1 MEFRQRAELMA
12 LLICPN
18 RGLAQQFLATVPET
32 RSFQVVGDLQRYPN
46 VRQLDARLRQLRP
59 DVVLLD
65 LSADTEAA
73 MGLIGGIAAFRP
85 TIYVVGLHESN
96 DASVII
102 RSLRAGSTEFL
113 CSPFDVDSQSTVI
126 TRILR
131 LRESAERVA
140 PNRGRVLAFVGP
152 KAGQGATTLAFQM
165 ASIAAQDGKRKVL
178 LADFDTTGG
187 TISFASR
194 LSHSYSVLDAIRHS
208 EKLDSALWNALIKNK
223 DGLDLLLAPDS
234 PEIGGVEEHKVH
246 EVIEY
251 ARASYEDVIL
261 DLPSAYERISQVSI
275 SEADKIFLVCNAELP
290 SLHLT
295 RKLISYLQQMN
306 IGRDRMSLLVNR
318 LNRRHELSP
327 GDMEKVFNFRISAVF
342 PEDYGVAHRALT
354 AGKPIPPAG
363 DLGRALQKFGD
374 SLFTPPASEKK
385 KGLPALRLSALLSQ
399 S

>member
-1 MEFRQRAELMA
+1 MEFKQRAELMA
-12 LLICPN
+12 MLICPN

-46 VRQLDARLRQLRP
+46 ARQLDARLRQLRP

-73 MGLIGGIAAFRP
+73 IGLIGVIAAFRP
-85 TIYVVGLHESN
+85 TIHVVGLHESN
-96 DASVII
+96 DASIII

-113 CSPFDVDSQSTVI
+113 CYPFDVDSQSTVI

-131 LRESAERVA
+131 LRQSEERMA
-140 PNRGRVLAFVGP
+140 PSRGRVLAFVGA
-152 KAGQGATTLAFQM
+152 KAGQGATTLAFQV

-187 TISFASR
+187 TISFATR
-194 LSHSYSVLDAIRHS
+194 LTHSYSVLDAIRHS
-208 EKLDSALWNALIKNK
+208 EKLDSALWGALVNSK
-223 DGLDLLLAPDS
+223 DGMDLLVCPDK
-234 PEIGGVEEHKVH
+234 PELGGVEGHKVQ

-251 ARASYEDVIL
+251 ARTAYQEVIL
-261 DLPSAYERISQVSI
+261 DLPSAYERISQIAI
-275 SEADKIFLVCNAELP
+275 SEADKIFMVCNAELP

-295 RKLISYLQQMN
+295 RKLISYLEQLN
-306 IGRDRMSLLVNR
+306 VGRDRMSLLVNR

-327 GDMEKVFNFRISAVF
+327 EDMEKVFNFPISAVF

-354 AGKPIPPAG
+354 AGKPIPPTG
-363 DLGRALQKFGD
+363 DLGRALQGFGE
-374 SLFTPPASEKK
+374 SLFVVPKSEKK
-385 KGLPALRLSALLSQ
+385 KGVSALRLSALLSQ

>member
-1 MEFRQRAELMA
+1 MEFKQRAELMA
-12 LLICPN
+12 MLICPN
-18 RGLAQQFLATVPET
+18 RGLAQQFLATIPET
-32 RSFQVVGDLQRYPN
+32 RSFQIVGDLQRYPN
-46 VRQLDARLRQLRP
+46 DRQLDTRLRQLRP

-73 MGLIGGIAAFRP
+73 IGLIAVIAAFRP

-96 DASVII
+96 DASIII

-113 CSPFDVDSQSTVI
+113 CFPFDVDSQSTVI

-131 LRESAERVA
+131 LRESEEKVV
-140 PNRGRVLAFVGP
+140 PKRGRVLAFVGA

-165 ASIAAQDGKRKVL
+165 ASIAAQHGKRKVL

-187 TISFASR
+187 TLSFAAR

-208 EKLDSALWNALIKNK
+208 EKLDSALWNALVNNK
-223 DGLDLLLAPDS
+223 DGLDILVSPDK
-234 PEIGGVEEHKVH
+234 PELGGVEGHKVH

-251 ARASYEDVIL
+251 MRSSYEDVIL

-295 RKLISYLQQMN
+295 RKLISYVEQLN
-306 IGRDRMSLLVNR
+306 IGRDRLSLLVNR

-327 GDMEKVFNFRISAVF
+327 NDMEKVFNFPIRAVF

-354 AGKPIPPAG
+354 AGKPIPPTG
-363 DLGRALQKFGD
+363 DLGRALQKFGA
-374 SLFTPPASEKK
+374 SLFASPESEKK
-385 KGLPALRLSALLSQ
+385 KGLSALRLSALMSQ